1 MRWRLRRRTRPV
13 LRNNK
18 IFVSGQWLRPAAIL
32 VLLAFVPAIGEA
44 IYFRDKISWQSPIPP
59 SELVTVD
66 QARAWSDNA
75 IWVDARP
82 DEEFARD
89 HVPGAVSLNEDR
101 WNELLPQFL
110 PKWSPEKKVVV
121 YCSAESCN
129 AAREVAK
136 RLRDEAQL
144 KDGEGKNCVF
154 VLQGGWEEWLK
165 KNR

>member
-1 MRWRLRRRTRPV
+1 V
-13 LRNNK
+13 K
-18 IFVSGQWLRPAAIL
+18 FVAVRQAFIL
-32 VLLAFVPAIGEA
+32 IALACLPAIAEG
-44 IYFRDKISWQSPIPP
+44 IYFRDKISWQSAIPA

-66 QARAWSDNA
+66 QARAWGDGA

-89 HVPGAVSLNEDR
+89 HVPGAFSLNEDR

-110 PKWSPEKKVVV
+110 PNWSPGKKVVI
-121 YCSAESCN
+121 YCSAASCN
-129 AAREVAK
+129 AARDVAK

-144 KDGEGKNCVF
+144 KEVF

-165 KNR
+165 SRK

>member
-1 MRWRLRRRTRPV
+1 MKLRAVRE
-13 LRNNK
+13 
-18 IFVSGQWLRPAAIL
+18 G
-32 VLLAFVPAIGEA
+32 LLLIAFAFLPAIAEG
-44 IYFRDKISWQSPIPP
+44 IYFRDKISWQSPIPA

-66 QARAWSDNA
+66 QARAWGDGA
-75 IWVDARP
+75 VWVDARP

-89 HVPGAVSLNEDR
+89 HVPGAFSVNEDH

-110 PKWSPEKKVVV
+110 PNWSPGKKVVV

-144 KDGEGKNCVF
+144 TEVF
-154 VLQGGWEEWLK
+154 VLQGGWEEWVK
-165 KNR
+165 SRK

>member
-1 MRWRLRRRTRPV
+1 VKLRAVREG
-13 LRNNK
+13 L
-18 IFVSGQWLRPAAIL
+18 LL
-32 VLLAFVPAIGEA
+32 VAFAFLPAIAEG
-44 IYFRDKISWQSPIPP
+44 IYFRDKISWQSPIPA

-66 QARAWSDNA
+66 QARGWGDGAV
-75 IWVDARP
+75 WVDARP

-89 HVPGAVSLNEDR
+89 HVPGAFSVNEDH

-110 PKWSPEKKVVV
+110 PNWSPGKKVIV

-129 AAREVAK
+129 AARDVAK

-144 KDGEGKNCVF
+144 TEVF
-154 VLQGGWEEWLK
+154 VLQGGWEEWVK

>member
-1 MRWRLRRRTRPV
+1 VKLRAVREG
-13 LRNNK
+13 L
-18 IFVSGQWLRPAAIL
+18 LL
-32 VLLAFVPAIGEA
+32 VAFASLPAIGEG
-44 IYFRDKISWQSPIPP
+44 IYFRDKISWQSAIPA

-66 QARAWSDNA
+66 QARSWADGA

-89 HVPGAVSLNEDR
+89 HVPGASSLNEDR

-110 PKWSPEKKVVV
+110 DSWSPEKRVVV
-121 YCSAESCN
+121 YCSSQSCN
-129 AAREVAK
+129 ASREVAR

-144 KDGEGKNCVF
+144 KNVF

-165 KNR
+165 SRK